1 MSIAARSAPA
11 PFAAKRF
18 AAFLFDMDGTLLT
31 SIEASQRVWG
41 RWAAGFGLDAA
52 TFLPQAH
59 GMRVADVIAELALPG
74 VDAAAE
80 ADTILRGELADMEGV
95 CALRGA
101 AAFLASLPPAR
112 WAVVTS
118 APRVLAYRRLAA
130 AGLPA
135 PPVLIAAE
143 DIERGKPDPA
153 CYRLAADRLGV
164 NSEDCLVFED
174 APAGIAAG
182 AAAGAAVLVV
192 TAAHP
197 EPVAT
202 AHPSVPDYAG
212 LAIDHDA
219 RRGTI
224 ALLAIPFD
232 GMNS

>member
-1 MSIAARSAPA
+1 MPFATA

-18 AAFLFDMDGTLLT
+18 DAFLFDMDGTLLT

-59 GMRVADVIAELALPG
+59 GMRVAEVVARLALPG
-74 VDAAAE
+74 VDAAVE
-80 ADTILRGELADMEGV
+80 ADAILRGELADMEEV
-95 CALRGA
+95 REIRGA

-118 APRVLAYRRLAA
+118 APRLLAERRLAV
-130 AGLPA
+130 AGLPT

-143 DIERGKPDPA
+143 DIDRGKPDPA
-153 CYRLAADRLGV
+153 CYRLAAGRLGV
-164 NSEDCLVFED
+164 KPGECLVFED

-197 EPVAT
+197 EPAAT
-202 AHPSVPDYAG
+202 AHPAVQDYAG
-212 LAIDHDA
+212 LAIRHDPV
-219 RRGTI
+219 RQTME
-224 ALLAIPFD
+224 LLAMPVR
-232 GMNS
+232 